1 MHEPTNPL
9 AESPNPP
16 MRRRA
21 EIARLGS
28 SEAPSG
34 NVPGSVGGPAPI
46 TYREDAALETLNRML
61 KKMNDAPPRIYNWL
75 DTQMSVARHFGGLA
89 FKGQRYVIAYHEDG
103 QPLVRFDVF
112 QAEDKAAQEAIKARR
127 KSDSQSAADAQGGL
141 L

>member
-1 MHEPTNPL
+1 MHEPTNPMVITSD
-9 AESPNPP
+9 AP
-16 MRRRA
+16 MRSRNEGQRM
-21 EIARLGS
+21 
-28 SEAPSG
+28 APSQAPRG
-34 NVPGSVGGPAPI
+34 NVPGSAGGPAPI

-112 QAEDKAAQEAIKARR
+112 QAEDKAAQEATKALR